1 MFWVLF
7 ILASVLFICLA
18 YKNIIWGLGLIIIL
32 LPSYLWRV
40 SFWGLPSTFLE
51 IMILSL
57 FIVWL
62 IKDKRYK
69 QINFSLPKTLRI
81 LLILWLL
88 AGLLALKVNPTW
100 QSLGLFRAYFI
111 EPLLFFIVFIYEIK
125 TKKHLDKIIWS
136 LGILVVWLF
145 VVGIWQYFSGWN
157 LPPAYTF
164 PNVKRLTAVF
174 SYPNALGLLVAPLAA
189 YFLANFKNKIYL
201 LFGLLAL
208 SLAYLAHS
216 EGALAGILVAVIF
229 GLILANKTRKISAIA
244 LIIFLIIIFISPLKN
259 YLLDFK
265 QQLFEPQ
272 LNLSATSLEI
282 RSSQWQE
289 TSSMLKDH
297 FFSGAGLNGYQAVMK
312 NYHESPWLEIYL
324 YPHNIFLNFW
334 SELGLFGLLVFL
346 ALFIYII
353 YWLRQS
359 KNLPLIM
366 MWTAWFVH
374 GLVDVP
380 YFKNDLS
387 MLFFVM
393 LALTLVSSK
402 KNENLV

>member
-1 MFWVLF
+1 MSWVLF
-7 ILASVLFICLA
+7 ILAAIIFIIIA
-18 YKNIIWGLGLIIIL
+18 SKNIVWGLALIIIL
-32 LPSYLWRV
+32 LPSYLWRL

-51 IMILSL
+51 VMILSL
-57 FIVWL
+57 FIIWL
-62 IKDKRYK
+62 IKGKFYK
-69 QINFSLPKTLRI
+69 QINFSLPKILRI

-88 AGLLALKVNPTW
+88 AGLLALKTNPSL
-100 QSLGLFRAYFI
+100 QALGLFRAYFI

-125 TKKHLDKIIWS
+125 NKKQLDKIIWS
-136 LGILVVWLF
+136 LGILISWLF
-145 VVGIWQYFSGWN
+145 IVSIWQYFSGWH
-157 LPPAYTF
+157 LPSAYTF

-174 SYPNALGLLVAPLAA
+174 SYPNALGLLMAPLAA

-208 SLAYLAHS
+208 SLVYLAHS
-216 EGALAGILVAVIF
+216 EGALAGILASLF
-229 GLILANKTRKISAIA
+229 FWLILNKKTRKLSIFAG
-244 LIIFLIIIFISPLKN
+244 IILVAFTFYN
-259 YLLDFK
+259 FR
-265 QQLFEPQ
+265 QQLFAPE
-272 LNLSATSLEI
+272 LNLQATSLEI

-297 FFSGAGLNGYQAVMK
+297 FFTGAGLNGYQAMMK
-312 NYHESPWLEIYL
+312 NYHTSPWLEIYL

-353 YWLRQS
+353 NLLRQN
-359 KNLPLIM
+359 KNIALIM

-387 MLFFVM
+387 LLFFIM
-393 LALTLVSSK
+393 LGLILVSSK